1 VSGAVDREEALPVVL
16 VGAGS
21 MGRNW
26 IRTIGA
32 SPDAR
37 LAGIV
42 DLDLEL
48 AARVAQEEA
57 LDVVLGSSVAEVAAQ
72 SGAVAVVNVTVPAAH
87 RPVNEEALFAGLPV
101 LCEKPIA
108 PTLVDA
114 LQQAALAEV
123 AGGLLMVSQSRRFY
137 NELARLRSIADR
149 LGRVGAIATEFYK
162 APHFGGFR
170 DRMEQP
176 LLVDMAIHQFDMA
189 RYLLRADPVS
199 VSCSSW
205 NPAWSWFDGDASATA
220 TFEFD
225 DGARYTFTGSWC
237 APGRET
243 SWNGSWRVS
252 AEHGTAVWDGE
263 GVPEAEGSDGLPIDR
278 LPDAPEGPEEIA
290 GSLAEFVRC
299 LRTGEVPQSEIHEN
313 IDSLAMVEAA
323 VLSADTGERVD
334 LPQLLERRYAEAV
347 RTERRADVR
356 EQLEQWGS
364 VARLRGAEVAS

>member
-1 VSGAVDREEALPVVL
+1 MSGLAPGYRQEPLPVVL
-16 VGAGS
+16 VGAGN

-26 IRTIGA
+26 IRTVGS

-37 LAGIV
+37 VVGIV

-48 AARVAQEEA
+48 AARVAREEA
-57 LDVVLGSSVAEVAAQ
+57 LDVALGSSVSEVAAR

-123 AGGLLMVSQSRRFY
+123 AGGLLMVSQSRRFFT
-137 NELARLRSIADR
+137 ELTRLRAVADR
-149 LGRVGAIATEFYK
+149 LGRVGAITTEFYK

-189 RYLLRADPVS
+189 RYLLRADPVT

-205 NPAWSWFDGDASATA
+205 NPAWSWYDGDASATA
-220 TFEFD
+220 TFAFD

-252 AEHGTAVWDGE
+252 AEHGTAVWDGD
-263 GVPEAEGSDGLPIDR
+263 GAPEADGIDT
-278 LPDAPEGPEEIA
+278 LPDVPAGPEEIA

-299 LRTGEVPQSEIHEN
+299 LRSGETPQSEIHRN
-313 IDSLAMVEAA
+313 IPSLAMVEAA
-323 VLSADTGERVD
+323 VLSAETGERVD
-334 LPQLLERRYAEAV
+334 IPRLLEQRYAEAV

-356 EQLEQWGS
+356 ERLEQWGS
-364 VARLRGAEVAS
+364 VAHVRGAEVLR

>member
-1 VSGAVDREEALPVVL
+1 MSGVAAVHQQEALPVVL
-16 VGAGS
+16 VGAGN

-26 IRTIGA
+26 IRTFA
-32 SPDAR
+32 SSREAR
-37 LAGIV
+37 LVGIV
-42 DLDLEL
+42 DLDLDL
-48 AARVAQEEA
+48 ARRVAQEEA
-57 LDVVLGSSVAEVAAQ
+57 LDVVIGSSVSEVAAQ

-123 AGGLLMVSQSRRFY
+123 SGGLLMVSQSRRYF
-137 NELARLRSIADR
+137 NELTRLRAIAGR
-149 LGRVGAIATEFYK
+149 LGRVGAITTEFYK

-170 DRMEQP
+170 DRMAQP

-189 RYLLRADPVS
+189 RSLLRADPVT

-205 NPAWSWFDGDASATA
+205 NPAWSWYDGDASATA

-243 SWNGSWRVS
+243 SWNGSWRIS
-252 AEHGTAVWDGE
+252 AEHGTAVWDGD
-263 GVPEAEGSDGLPIDR
+263 GVPEADGIDR
-278 LPDAPEGPEEIA
+278 LPDAPAGPEEIA

-299 LRTGEVPQSEIHEN
+299 LLSGQTPQSEIHEN
-313 IDSLAMVEAA
+313 IHSLAMVEAA

-334 LPQLLERRYAEAV
+334 IPQLLERRYEEAV

-356 EQLEQWGS
+356 ERLEQWGS
-364 VARLRGAEVAS
+364 VAHLRAAEVTP